1 MRGCQGNWE
10 IGNLQLF
17 VVAFVKKRS
26 LIKYIYTFGC
36 EDESKLGS

>member
-1 MRGCQGNWE
+1 MRRCQGSQEVGNW
-10 IGNLQLF
+10 QLF

-36 EDESKLGS
+36 EDESNLDS